1 MRARGVRADDP
12 VMPRSTSLLTAA
24 ALAVAAAAVA
34 SGCGSTGGEPP
45 VRTTPSADELAL
57 HPRLA
62 APELVRV
69 DLVGDQLGAHDTV
82 RFATDG
88 SAVIVKAYGGG
99 GYVTERCAL
108 AAEELRSLQR
118 AVDRLPVDDPTP
130 KPSRTRP
137 KGMYVP
143 RPYFAVTHAGHSDS
157 FSADAMPA
165 DGARI
170 ARHTV
175 RLLGAREGSCRR
187 MIQRFHAG

>member
-1 MRARGVRADDP
+1 
-12 VMPRSTSLLTAA
+12 MPRSSSLLALAAVGA
-24 ALAVAAAAVA
+24 ALAATAA
-34 SGCGSTGGEPP
+34 GCGSSASEPP
-45 VRTTPSADELAL
+45 VRTMPSAADLAV
-57 HPRLA
+57 HPRVG

-82 RFATDG
+82 MYGTDG
-88 SAVIVKAYGGG
+88 TAVIIKAYGGG

-108 AAEELRSLQR
+108 APDELRSLER
-118 AVDRLPVDDPTP
+118 AVDGLPVDDPTP
-130 KPSRTRP
+130 RPSRVRP

-143 RPYFAVTHAGHSDS
+143 RPYFSVTRGGHSDS

-165 DGARI
+165 DGARL

-187 MIQRFHAG
+187 VSQRFHAG